1 MYTRTTTVIERSDI
15 ASILFYRWKEGAYF
29 VTFTDCKSTYTF
41 TGKYSGGENVEG
53 KLYKFK
59 KGAMDLI
66 GVASINGSVM
76 NAILSMWNKEYLI
89 VFIGI
94 AIILG
99 IFPLFVFICKLMGIY
114 Y

>member
-29 VTFTDCKSTYTF
+29 VTFTDCESIYTF

-66 GVASINGSVM
+66 GVASMNGSVM
-76 NAILSMWNKEYLI
+76 NAILSMWNNHIKELEKN
-89 VFIGI
+89 
-94 AIILG
+94 A
-99 IFPLFVFICKLMGIY
+99 
-114 Y
+114 